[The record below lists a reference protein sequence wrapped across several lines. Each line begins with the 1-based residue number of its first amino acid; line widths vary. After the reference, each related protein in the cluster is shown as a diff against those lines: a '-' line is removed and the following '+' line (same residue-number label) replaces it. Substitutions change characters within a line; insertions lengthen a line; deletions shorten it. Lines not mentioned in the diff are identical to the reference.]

1 MISIIIPAHNEK
13 ESLGSLLTRLEGF
26 ITKRPI
32 EVIVALSCETNDG
45 SEDIIRSSKVELL
58 RCRGKGRAAQ
68 MNAAVQKSRGE
79 ILVFLHADV
88 IPPNSFYQD
97 IRNTLDGTYDAGYFS
112 YKFDKESF
120 FLKINAKFTT
130 KDGVFTGGGDQCLFI
145 KRKAFLRLGGFD
157 EQQVLMEDFE
167 FFDRMKRNKIRY
179 KIINND
185 LIVSARKYKN
195 NSYIR
200 VNLSNLAMLVLYRI
214 GYPPK
219 KLKSL
224 YHRFLRT
231 EYQTNT

>member
-13 ESLGSLLTRLEGF
+13 ESLGGLLARLEGLT
-26 ITKRPI
+26 TKKPI

-45 SEDIIRSSKVELL
+45 SEDILSSSKVQLL

-120 FLKINAKFTT
+120 FLKINAKFSA
-130 KDGVFTGGGDQCLFI
+130 KDGIFTGGGDQCLFI
-145 KRKAFLRLGGFD
+145 KRKSFLRLGGFD

-167 FFDRMKRNKIRY
+167 FFDRMKRNNIRY

-200 VNLSNLAMLVLYRI
+200 VNLSNLVMFILYRI
-214 GYPPK
+214 GYPSK

-231 EYQTNT
+231 DYQTNT